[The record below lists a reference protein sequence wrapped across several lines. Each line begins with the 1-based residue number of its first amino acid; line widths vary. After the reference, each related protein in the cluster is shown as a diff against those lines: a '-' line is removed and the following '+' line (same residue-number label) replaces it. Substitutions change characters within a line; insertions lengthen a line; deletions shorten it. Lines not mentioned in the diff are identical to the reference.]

1 MSGTENGRSRRRLL
15 AASVTAGVLLAGGGG
30 VYLAVAATAPGEAT
44 PAGAGSRADKAA
56 APPPL
61 RLEGGSAGTD
71 GGGGTGDGPGIA
83 PGEPDPGG
91 GPNGTVY
98 TAKGPLPQGPS
109 SAAVHRPEG
118 LVTSAEVTRLAE
130 ALGIAGSPALVG
142 EVWTI
147 RPEKDGSGARLDVAR
162 KAPGNWTYSWYD
174 GGPAGDSCLKGKA
187 CPPPGETKPSAGGS
201 PVSEAAAKAA
211 AAPVLKAIGQDDAK
225 VSATQVMNGSVRVV
239 NAEPV
244 VGGLPTYGWSTG
256 LHIGPDGRPV
266 AGSGMLK
273 EPAKGDTY
281 PVIGAEKALA
291 QLNEASKG
299 TGPIGIGGCATD
311 PPARAPETGKPD
323 AGKPDAGMP
332 DSGKPETGK
341 PDALKPGAGVPE
353 SEKPTVGRPDLG
365 EPGTGSSSPGA
376 PCQTIVDMAPPDQVP
391 VTRAVFGLAAQD
403 VAGERLLVPAWL
415 FTADPADA
423 APYTVTRTAV
433 APEFLVPPAKPSP
446 TPDPDEGTAPAR
458 QVESFRTEGDGRKL
472 TVTFWGGVCSDYT
485 VTARESADRV
495 TVRVKET
502 PTDPGKACIAIAVEV
517 TKTVTLDR
525 PLGDRPVV
533 DGASGEAVPRR

>member
-1 MSGTENGRSRRRLL
+1 MSGTENGRRRRRLIT
-15 AASVTAGVLLAGGGG
+15 ASVAAGVLLAGGGG

-44 PAGAGSRADKAA
+44 PAGAENRADKAA

-61 RLEGGSAGTD
+61 RLGGGSGGT
-71 GGGGTGDGPGIA
+71 GGGTGDGPGIA

-130 ALGIAGSPALVG
+130 ALGLSGSPSLVG

-147 RPEKDGSGARLDVAR
+147 RPEKDGQGARLDVAR

-187 CPPPGETKPSAGGS
+187 CPPPGETKPFPGGS

-273 EPAKGDTY
+273 DPVKGDTY
-281 PVIGAEKALA
+281 PAIGAEKALA
-291 QLNEASKG
+291 ELNEASKG
-299 TGPIGIGGCATD
+299 TGPIGIGGCATA
-311 PPARAPETGKPD
+311 PPAGEPE
-323 AGKPDAGMP
+323 AGKPEAG
-332 DSGKPETGK
+332 KTE
-341 PDALKPGAGVPE
+341 AGVPDI
-353 SEKPTVGRPDLG
+353 GRDLG
-365 EPGTGSSSPGA
+365 EPVTGPSDTPGA
-376 PCQTIVDMAPPDQVP
+376 PCQTIVDRVAPDEVP
-391 VTRAVFGLAAQD
+391 VTRTVFGLAAQD

-415 FTADPADA
+415 FTANPAEA
-423 APYTVTRTAV
+423 APYTVVQTAV
-433 APEFLVPPAKPSP
+433 APEFLAPPVNPTPSP
-446 TPDPDEGTAPAR
+446 TPTPEPDEGTSPAR
-458 QVESFRTEGDGRKL
+458 QIESFRTEGDGRKL
-472 TVTFWGGVCSDYT
+472 TVTFWGGVCSEYT

-502 PTDPGKACIAIAVEV
+502 PTEPGKACIAIAVEV
-517 TKTVTLDR
+517 TKSVTLDR

-533 DGASGEAVPRR
+533 DGASGQAVPRK